1 MEIACELS
9 RIIINETIDQ
19 QVIVLKER
27 NGDRAFPIVI
37 GMNEILA
44 LDRRLKNIELPR
56 PMTHDLLENVIDE
69 MGGTVEKVVVTDLKD
84 HTFFALLHIEVDGGV
99 IQIDS
104 RPSDAIALC
113 AGVGAP
119 IYVHER
125 VFAKMQQ

>member
-69 MGGTVEKVVVTDLKD
+69 LGGSVEKVVVTDLKD
-84 HTFFALLHIEVDGGV
+84 HTFFASLHIEVDGDV

>member
-56 PMTHDLLENVIDE
+56 PMTHDLLEKVIDE
-69 MGGTVEKVVVTDLKD
+69 MGGSVEKVVVTDLKD
-84 HTFFALLHIEVDGGV
+84 HTFFALLHIEVDGDV

>member
-56 PMTHDLLENVIDE
+56 PMTHDLLEKVIDE
-69 MGGTVEKVVVTDLKD
+69 MGGSVEKVVVTDLKD
-84 HTFFALLHIEVDGGV
+84 HTFFASLHIEVDGDV